1 VCDGRC
7 GEIDGPK
14 KKISCHSLR
23 HSYATHM
30 LEAGV
35 DILELQHYL
44 GHTSL
49 LTTVGY
55 TQLTTTTK
63 QRSSQQID
71 QFFNAFEITWGR
83 IQ

>member
-1 VCDGRC
+1 MCDGC
-7 GEIDGPK
+7 GGEIDGPK

-55 TQLTTTTK
+55 TQLTTTTR
-63 QRSSQQID
+63 QRASRQID
-71 QFFNAFEITWGR
+71 QFFDTFEITWGH
-83 IQ
+83 IK

>member
-1 VCDGRC
+1 
-7 GEIDGPK
+7 
-14 KKISCHSLR
+14 
-23 HSYATHM
+23 M